1 MSNPVPEFSPNS
13 PPPSSSRWRLS
24 SRSGPSLSSGFAG
37 PEGSAFTAEPERPT
51 VSDWASALSWGQD
64 EAELVTELQAG
75 SETAF
80 DWLVTHYHGPVYNL
94 ILSMLGDGSDAADGT
109 QEVFLKAFRGIRS
122 FRQGSSLKTWLYRI
136 AIREA
141 LNHKRWFKR
150 HLQKNVSI
158 DAEPEEGHSSIEI
171 EDLAATPFEQFAAH
185 EIQAVVQNAL
195 QNVLEVFRT
204 AVILRDL
211 EGLSYEEIAEVLEC
225 SVGTVKSRILRGR
238 RALKDLLE
246 PLLVDRS
253 AIALEKNRSAVA
265 RENASEQ
272 SSERDHAHGG
282 ASRMPHPAFAPSL
295 GQHSSFASRSKFSRE
310 GSASGELP

>member
-1 MSNPVPEFSPNS
+1 MSNPGPEFGSNS
-13 PPPSSSRWRLS
+13 PSRQAWRSQLLGQEGS
-24 SRSGPSLSSGFAG
+24 TFAG
-37 PEGSAFTAEPERPT
+37 EPGRPT
-51 VSDWASALSWGQD
+51 VSDWASALTWGRD
-64 EAELVTELQAG
+64 ESELVTELQAG

-158 DAEPEEGHSSIEI
+158 DAEPEEGHSLIEI

-185 EIQAVVQNAL
+185 EIQAVVQDAL
-195 QNVLEVFRT
+195 QHVPDVFRG

-211 EGLSYEEIAEVLEC
+211 EGLSYEEIAEVLDC

-246 PLLVDRS
+246 PLLAD
-253 AIALEKNRSAVA
+253 RSAVA
-265 RENASEQ
+265 HEKDRGAIVPGSRHSASVVDSGADRMPQ
-272 SSERDHAHGG
+272 DRSRLHGS
-282 ASRMPHPAFAPSL
+282 ASRMPHPPFAPSPA
-295 GQHSSFASRSKFSRE
+295 QYSANSAAHSKFSRQDSE
-310 GSASGELP
+310 NGDLS

>member
-1 MSNPVPEFSPNS
+1 MPNPGLGKEFSHDG
-13 PPPSSSRWRLS
+13 SSDSSELIRKPMQASRAPRW
-24 SRSGPSLSSGFAG
+24 G
-37 PEGSAFTAEPERPT
+37 EPERPS
-51 VSDWASALSWGQD
+51 VSDWASALSWGRD
-64 EAELVTELQAG
+64 ESELVTELQAG

-94 ILSMLGDGSDAADGT
+94 ILSMLGDTSDAADGT
-109 QEVFLKAFRGIRS
+109 QEVFLKAFRGIRC

-158 DAEPEEGHSSIEI
+158 DAEPEEGHSAIEI
-171 EDLAATPFEQFAAH
+171 EDLSGTPFDQLAAH
-185 EIQAVVQNAL
+185 EIQQTVQQAL
-195 QNVLEVFRT
+195 QEIPQVFRG

-238 RALKDLLE
+238 RALKELLE
-246 PLLVDRS
+246 P
-253 AIALEKNRSAVA
+253 
-265 RENASEQ
+265 
-272 SSERDHAHGG
+272 
-282 ASRMPHPAFAPSL
+282 ML
-295 GQHSSFASRSKFSRE
+295 GQRETAARADTSHEHRVGRDRCVGSGPSSDSRSSPSSDPNS
-310 GSASGELP
+310 GMLQQSANGELL

>member
-1 MSNPVPEFSPNS
+1 MGQE
-13 PPPSSSRWRLS
+13 
-24 SRSGPSLSSGFAG
+24 GPHIAAG
-37 PEGSAFTAEPERPT
+37 PERPAL
-51 VSDWASALSWGQD
+51 SDWASALSWGVD
-64 EAELVTELQAG
+64 ETRLVTELQAG

-94 ILSMLGDGSDAADGT
+94 ILSMLGDVADAADGT

-158 DAEPEEGHSSIEI
+158 DAEPEEGHAAIEI

-185 EIQAVVQNAL
+185 EIQAAVQSAL
-195 QNVLEVFRT
+195 QEIPEVFRS

-225 SVGTVKSRILRGR
+225 SSGTVKSRILRGR

-246 PLLVDRS
+246 PLLVDRT
-253 AIALEKNRSAVA
+253 AIAHEQGRSAVA
-265 RENASEQ
+265 HEQGRPVVAPTNDSWADAPANDGSLAARSNGSANVGARYGASCTA
-272 SSERDHAHGG
+272 SHSAS
-282 ASRMPHPAFAPSL
+282 SRMPRPAFAPHFGSRADTV
-295 GQHSSFASRSKFSRE
+295 SARTRFARE
-310 GSASGELP
+310 RSASEELP